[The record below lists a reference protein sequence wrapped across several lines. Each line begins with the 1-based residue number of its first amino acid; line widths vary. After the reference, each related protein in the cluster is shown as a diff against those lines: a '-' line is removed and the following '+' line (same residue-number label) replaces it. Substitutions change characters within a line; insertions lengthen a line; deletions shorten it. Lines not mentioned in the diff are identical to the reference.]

1 MSDERNSKNI
11 NLEEWRDESCQFKS
25 KSLKII
31 QNNLGGCSN
40 KAECARNIFDTTL
53 DKVSAKTLA
62 EIEKPEHYFNRSA
75 TRNAWKYAK
84 KCFTCH
90 SKEYADEAENTGIRR
105 NGRAVS
111 YDISDIPP
119 MQKDAEDREQ
129 RLDKLICLRDVVAG
143 LSEEEK
149 SLLSTIIVSNF
160 ENKKIFSRQRE
171 IDPTISPENVRT
183 KKCRLLKKLK
193 DLVNFYQDKRKK

>member
-11 NLEEWRDESCQFKS
+11 NLEAWRAESGGFKS

-31 QNNLGGCSN
+31 QNNLGDCSN
-40 KAECARNIFDTTL
+40 KTECARNIFDVTL
-53 DKVSAKTLA
+53 DKVSAKNLFD
-62 EIEKPEHYFNRSA
+62 IEKPEHYFNRSA

-90 SKEYADEAENTGIRR
+90 SKEYSDEAENTGFRR

-111 YDISDIPP
+111 IDISDIPP

-129 RLDKLICLRDVVAG
+129 KLDKLICLRNVVAN

-149 SLLSTIIVSNF
+149 SLLSNIIVSDF
-160 ENKKIFSRQRE
+160 ENKKIFSRQRK

-193 DLVNFYQDKRKK
+193 ELVDFYQSKRKK